1 MATYRKEINLASLAK
16 SENLKFKMVLDLGK
30 IAVMAEVNL
39 RQGIT
44 RNTDGTLTFV
54 VWVELESVSP
64 VRFAVEDGE
73 G

>member
-1 MATYRKEINLASLAK
+1 M
-16 SENLKFKMVLDLGK
+16 
-30 IAVMAEVNL
+30 
-39 RQGIT
+39 
-44 RNTDGTLTFV
+44 TLV

>member
-1 MATYRKEINLASLAK
+1 
-16 SENLKFKMVLDLGK
+16 MVLDLGK
-30 IAVMAEVNL
+30 IAVMAEVKL

-44 RNTDGTLTFV
+44 RNTDGTLTLV
-54 VWVELESVSP
+54 VWVELASVSP